1 MFDRAMFA
9 YTANEVDELN
19 LNKGD
24 YVVVHHASDDGW
36 YTGLNVSTGKLGS
49 SVHELQNLSD
59 NQTHDSHFVCSL
71 FLLMSRTG
79 TFPGNFVAR
88 ADVHGTDSDAELARQ
103 LQAIEVEHA
112 AQDLDTASDEVIARS
127 MQLQEEERVCYH

>member
-1 MFDRAMFA
+1 
-9 YTANEVDELN
+9 
-19 LNKGD
+19 
-24 YVVVHHASDDGW
+24 
-36 YTGLNVSTGKLGS
+36 
-49 SVHELQNLSD
+49 
-59 NQTHDSHFVCSL
+59 
-71 FLLMSRTG
+71 MSRTG

-127 MQLQEEERVCYH
+127 MQLQEEERVQAARAAQAKVASKSVLKASTKSNASSPCMC